1 MNKFLLRNKKIAE
14 WIEHY
19 HLFRLGY
26 ILFVFVLVAAS
37 FSQIF
42 PHYFQLLVLAS
53 VWIPVAWEAIKGL
66 KEKKFGSELFFVLAA
81 IVALL
86 GDEERAITIVL
97 LVVMIANYIERLVEE
112 RTEHAIESLVSLIP
126 TDVLVQ
132 KDGKEQIIHISQ
144 ISVGMRII
152 VKTGSRIPV
161 DGVIVDGE
169 AAINEA
175 PLTGEGAPKEKA
187 KKDEVYA
194 GSFVESGSIVIK
206 AEKVGEDT
214 SFGKIKKL
222 LEKGRTK
229 KAKVELLADKIGLI
243 LTPVLI
249 VFIAGVWFV
258 TRDLQV
264 VITML
269 VFGSPIEVAL
279 VTPLAILAGIVAV
292 FRYGILAKNGIA
304 LERFSKVDT
313 MVFDKTGT
321 LTIGEPKIV
330 AIAAV
335 DKKHSEDD
343 IVRMAAIT
351 EKRSGHILAKAIL
364 AEARVRKIATPDPD
378 TFSSVH
384 GHGVEA
390 TYKGE
395 HYYLGTKHYIEE
407 KEHGNIPVK
416 EFPKCD
422 DSENLH
428 TSFYLACGKEFC
440 GMICVADQI
449 RGDAKETIDAL
460 KKHGIKNMIL
470 LSGDRKEVVEKVAS
484 SLGIP
489 NAYGEVL
496 PDQKLEMI
504 EKLHKE
510 GHKVAMIGDGINDAP
525 SLKRADVGIAMGAMG
540 MEPAIEASDIA
551 LMSNDLSK
559 IVFTYDVSKQVLG
572 TIKQNIVLGL
582 GFTHGLG
589 MLLALL
595 HILNPIQ
602 AAFFHAVPDLL
613 ILLNSGRLLRLKPK
627 AKNFLT

>member
-1 MNKFLLRNKKIAE
+1 MMRFNNKKVAE

-26 ILFVFVLVAAS
+26 ILLSFILLAISFTGLVNHSFQLFVLT
-37 FSQIF
+37 
-42 PHYFQLLVLAS
+42 LVG
-53 VWIPVAWEAIKGL
+53 IPVAWEAIKGL
-66 KEKKFGSELFFVLAA
+66 KEKKFGSELFFVLAT

-97 LVVMIANYIERLVEE
+97 LVVMIANYIEKLVEE

-132 KDGKEQIIHISQ
+132 KDSKEEIVHISQ
-144 ISVGMRII
+144 VIVGMRII
-152 VKTGSRIPV
+152 VKTGNRIPV
-161 DGVIVDGE
+161 DGIIVDGE
-169 AAINEA
+169 ASINEA
-175 PLTGEGAPKEKA
+175 PLTGESTPKEKA
-187 KKDEVYA
+187 KKDEVFA
-194 GSFVESGSIVIK
+194 GSFVESGSVVVE
-206 AEKVGEDT
+206 AQKVGADT
-214 SFGKIKKL
+214 TFGKIKKL
-222 LEKGRTK
+222 LEEGRTK

-243 LTPVLI
+243 FTPAVI
-249 VFIAGVWFV
+249 VFIAGVWLV

-269 VFGSPIEVAL
+269 VFGSPIEVVL
-279 VTPLAILAGIVAV
+279 ITPLAILAGIVAV

-304 LERFSKVDT
+304 LEKFSKVDT

-330 AIAAV
+330 SIATV
-335 DKKHSEDD
+335 DKKHNEND
-343 IVRMAAIT
+343 IIRMAGIT
-351 EKRSGHILAKAIL
+351 EKRSGHILARAIL
-364 AEARVRKIATPDPD
+364 TEAEKRKLAIPDPD
-378 TFSSVH
+378 SFSSVH

-390 TYKGE
+390 KYKGE
-395 HYYLGTKHYIEE
+395 HYYLGTTHYLEE
-407 KEHGNIPVK
+407 KEHGNITVK

-428 TSFYLACGKEFC
+428 TSFYLACGSQLC
-440 GMICVADQI
+440 GMICVADTV
-449 RGDAKETIDAL
+449 RSDAKQTIDKL
-460 KKHGIKNMIL
+460 KEHGIKNMIL

-489 NAYGEVL
+489 KAYGEVL
-496 PDQKLEMI
+496 PDQKLQMI
-504 EKLHKE
+504 EQLHKE

-525 SLKRADVGIAMGAMG
+525 SLRRADVGIAMGAMG

-559 IVFTYDVSKQVLG
+559 IVFTYDVSGRVLG

-602 AAFFHAVPDLL
+602 AAFFHAVPDIL
-613 ILLNSGRLLRLKPK
+613 ILLNSARLLRLKPH
-627 AKNFLT
+627 

>member
-1 MNKFLLRNKKIAE
+1 MKKIAQ

-26 ILFVFVLVAAS
+26 ILIVLILIAFS

-42 PHYFQLLVLAS
+42 PHNFQLLVLAL

-66 KEKKFGSELFFVLAA
+66 KDKKFGSELFFVLAA
-81 IVALL
+81 VVALL

-97 LVVMIANYIERLVEE
+97 LVVLIANYIEKLVEE

-126 TDVLVQ
+126 TDVLIQ
-132 KDGKEQIIHISQ
+132 KDSKEEIIHISQ
-144 ISVGMRII
+144 VSVGMRLI

-161 DGVIVDGE
+161 DGVIVEGE
-169 AAINEA
+169 ASINEA
-175 PLTGEGAPKEKA
+175 PLTGESVPKEKA
-187 KKDEVYA
+187 KKDEVFA
-194 GSFVESGSIVIK
+194 GSFVESGSIIVK
-206 AEKVGEDT
+206 AQKVGEDT
-214 SFGKIKKL
+214 GFGKIKKL
-222 LEKGRTK
+222 LEEGRTK

-243 LTPVLI
+243 LTPALI
-249 VFIAGVWFV
+249 IFIALVWLV
-258 TRDLQV
+258 TRDLGV

-269 VFGSPIEVAL
+269 VFGSPIEVVL
-279 VTPLAILAGIVAV
+279 VTPLAILAGIVSV
-292 FRYGILAKNGIA
+292 FRFGILAKNGIA

-330 AIAAV
+330 AITTV

-343 IVRMAAIT
+343 IVRMAAT
-351 EKRSGHILAKAIL
+351 VEKRSGHILAKAIL
-364 AEARVRKIATPDPD
+364 EEAKIRKIAPPDPD
-378 TFSSVH
+378 TFSSIH

-416 EFPKCD
+416 EFPGCD
-422 DSENLH
+422 DSKNIH
-428 TSFYLACGKEFC
+428 SSFYLACGRELC
-440 GMICVADQI
+440 GMICVADQV
-449 RGDAKETIDAL
+449 RSDAKETIDAL
-460 KKHGIKNMIL
+460 KRHGIKNMIL
-470 LSGDRKEVVEKVAS
+470 LSGDRKEVVERVAL

-489 NAYGEVL
+489 KAYGEVL

-510 GHKVAMIGDGINDAP
+510 GHIVAMIGDGINDAA

-559 IVFTYDVSKQVLG
+559 IVFTYDVSKKVLG
-572 TIKQNIVLGL
+572 TIKQNIILGL
-582 GFTHGLG
+582 GFTHGIG
-589 MLLALL
+589 ILLALL
-595 HILNPIQ
+595 HVLNPIQ
-602 AAFFHAVPDLL
+602 AAFFHAVPDIL
-613 ILLNSGRLLRLKPK
+613 ILLNSARLLRLKPH
-627 AKNFLT
+627 

>member
-1 MNKFLLRNKKIAE
+1 MMQLNNKKIAE

-19 HLFRLGY
+19 YLFRLGY
-26 ILFVFVLVAAS
+26 ILLSFILLAISFTGLVNHSFQLFVLA
-37 FSQIF
+37 
-42 PHYFQLLVLAS
+42 L

-66 KEKKFGSELFFVLAA
+66 KEKKFGSELFFVLAT

-97 LVVMIANYIERLVEE
+97 LVVMIANYIEKLVEE

-132 KDGKEQIIHISQ
+132 KGNKEEVVHISQ
-144 ISVGMRII
+144 VAVGMRII
-152 VKTGSRIPV
+152 VKTGNRIPV
-161 DGVIVDGE
+161 DGIIIDGE
-169 AAINEA
+169 ASINEA
-175 PLTGEGAPKEKA
+175 PLTGESTPKEKG
-187 KKDEVYA
+187 KKDEVFA
-194 GSFVESGSIVIK
+194 GSFVESGSVVVE
-206 AEKVGEDT
+206 AQKVGADT
-214 SFGKIKKL
+214 TFGKIKKL
-222 LEKGRTK
+222 LEEGRTK

-243 LTPVLI
+243 LTPAVI
-249 VFIAGVWFV
+249 VFIAGVWLV

-269 VFGSPIEVAL
+269 VFGSPIEVVL
-279 VTPLAILAGIVAV
+279 ITPLAILAGIVAV

-304 LERFSKVDT
+304 LEKFSKVDT

-330 AIAAV
+330 GIQVV
-335 DKKHSEDD
+335 DKKHTDND

-351 EKRSGHILAKAIL
+351 EKRSGHVLARAIL
-364 AEARVRKIATPDPD
+364 QEAEERKLAIPDPES
-378 TFSSVH
+378 FSSVH

-395 HYYLGTKHYIEE
+395 RYYLGTKHYIEE
-407 KEHGNIPVK
+407 KEHGNIAVK
-416 EFPKCD
+416 EFPGCD

-428 TSFYLACGKEFC
+428 TSFYLACGRELC
-440 GMICVADQI
+440 GMICVADTL
-449 RGDAKETIDAL
+449 RSDAKETIDKL
-460 KKHGIKNMIL
+460 KEHGIKNMIL

-489 NAYGEVL
+489 KAYGEVM
-496 PDQKLEMI
+496 PEQKLEMI

-525 SLKRADVGIAMGAMG
+525 SLRRADVGIAMGAMG

-602 AAFFHAVPDLL
+602 AAFFHAVPDIL
-613 ILLNSGRLLRLKPK
+613 ILLNSARLLRLKPS
-627 AKNFLT
+627 